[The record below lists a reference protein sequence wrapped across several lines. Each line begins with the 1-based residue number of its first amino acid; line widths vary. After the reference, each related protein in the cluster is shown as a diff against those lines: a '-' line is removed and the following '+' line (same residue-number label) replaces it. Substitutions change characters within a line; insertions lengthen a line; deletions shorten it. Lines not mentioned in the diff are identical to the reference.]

1 MNSLLLGL
9 ALSAPQTAVAHP
21 PRPVVFQ
28 PAPVVVAPPVIG
40 RPAFYPPFAPGEPY
54 LRPPHGHAMT
64 LEEFARCFR
73 PTPGTHHV
81 CLIHPVTCRP
91 VEVCF
96 TLPPGCPRVR
106 VSRREIEFDYGR
118 REVEIQFRRNGRV
131 EVDY

>member
-21 PRPVVFQ
+21 PRPVVV
-28 PAPVVVAPPVIG
+28 PVPVVAPPVVVH

-54 LRPPHGHAMT
+54 PGRHHRHAMT
-64 LEEFARCFR
+64 VEEFARCFK

-81 CLIHPVTCRP
+81 CIIHPVTCRP

-96 TLPPGCPRVR
+96 TLPHGCPQVR

-118 REVEIQFRRNGRV
+118 REVEIQFLRNGRV
-131 EVDY
+131 DVDY